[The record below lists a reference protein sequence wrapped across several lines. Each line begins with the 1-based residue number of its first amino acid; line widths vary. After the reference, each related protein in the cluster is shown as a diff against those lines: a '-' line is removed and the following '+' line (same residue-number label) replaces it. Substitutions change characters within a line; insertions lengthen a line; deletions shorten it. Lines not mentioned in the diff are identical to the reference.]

1 MPIDGAT
8 ITVSNLGGLVGQYLK
23 AIDITDNEV
32 VLRLLHLDLLSQ
44 TTGHWQR
51 RGFILAVSG
60 DASQVTFTVGRRLGR
75 SVMPRKVFTSDVFK
89 GLTAEI
95 SKDIWMIDEETKTR
109 IMALCNKPVALGGW
123 LGMSGEGD
131 EWCIK
136 FAAKVYKEMGIDA
149 DTDALK
155 QARNFTKVT
164 DPQFGDIAVF
174 RGPPLVNEKG
184 EEEFHLAVMLDS
196 SRSHSVDGAKQR
208 CGQDPY

>member
-1 MPIDGAT
+1 MDLVGADIDGNTVLQYFVDHSESILFNGNTYLPLRMGWDNLKTSQSMPIDGAT

-95 SKDIWMIDEETKTR
+95 SKI
-109 IMALCNKPVALGGW
+109 
-123 LGMSGEGD
+123 
-131 EWCIK
+131 
-136 FAAKVYKEMGIDA
+136 
-149 DTDALK
+149 
-155 QARNFTKVT
+155 
-164 DPQFGDIAVF
+164 FG
-174 RGPPLVNEKG
+174 
-184 EEEFHLAVMLDS
+184 
-196 SRSHSVDGAKQR
+196 
-208 CGQDPY
+208 